1 MFRRNSKTNFKE
13 VIFLKITDM
22 TDTLFNKEM
31 QRLLSDAA
39 FWCIKLSQI
48 GKYTLEP
55 TPVSNIDGSNPQPFP
70 LAMELKEV
78 WDYAKGETPA
88 PYHLYDSIQA
98 LTELLWSTIGSA
110 SYKIPNS
117 WWSEPLGFMCQL
129 AMARE
134 NLDSGA
140 DLNAKQLSLLSGY
153 THARIKQLCSTGELQ
168 ATKVEQGRSSQ
179 LEWAIPADVAKE
191 WLSRR

>member
-1 MFRRNSKTNFKE
+1 MNIK
-13 VIFLKITDM
+13 DM

-31 QRLLSDAA
+31 QRLLSDVT
-39 FWCIKLSQI
+39 FWCIRLDQI
-48 GKYTLEP
+48 GDYKFEP
-55 TPVSNIDGSNPQPFP
+55 TPVSNMDGSNKQPFP
-70 LAMELKEV
+70 LAIELKEV
-78 WDYAKGETPA
+78 WDYAKGEAPA
-88 PYHLYDSIQA
+88 PYYLYDTIQA
-98 LTELLWSTIGSA
+98 LTELLWSTVGSS

-117 WWSEPLGFMCQL
+117 WWGEPLGFMCQL
-129 AMARE
+129 AMARK

-179 LEWAIPADVAKE
+179 LEWAIPADFAKR
-191 WLSRR
+191 WLEKLF